1 MEVLMTS
8 TGESAG
14 SRGLV
19 APSATEAP
27 ANAKE
32 VLHERL
38 KEITCLYEIRRNM
51 GLELSVENVCQ
62 QIFKHLIP
70 AMQFP
75 AIATAMIELDGR
87 RFTSENHGQ
96 GLTHELQSKISAN
109 NKPCGQLRVF
119 YPEDKPFLIPEE
131 QRLIDAVASD
141 LEIWLERK
149 QIDETLHERLKEIT
163 CLYEIR
169 RDMGLEM
176 SIEGACQQIFKHLIP
191 AMQFPDIATAMIEL
205 DGSRFTSE
213 NHGQGLTHELQAKI
227 SVNSKSY
234 GQLRV
239 FYPEDKP
246 FLIPEEQRLIDAV
259 ASDLELWLERKHI
272 DEALR
277 ERLKEISCLY
287 EIRHGLGQEL
297 SIDGACQQIFT
308 HLIPAM
314 QFPEIAT
321 AMIELD
327 GRRFTS
333 DNHGHGLTH
342 ELQTNINANNKLCG
356 QLRVFYPEDKP
367 FLIPEEQRLID
378 AVASDLERWLERK
391 LLEQTLVSIAEEH
404 QRVLGQELHDNLGQ
418 QIAAISYQ
426 AKALERKIA
435 ASGSADTVSIAASIA
450 AQAQTAVMQCKQLA
464 QGLLP
469 FELETNGLVAALH
482 AFSSRIATAYKIRC
496 EFICTNDIV
505 INNKNVAL
513 NLYRIA
519 QEAVNNGIRH
529 GGAQHL
535 IISLALRDG
544 FLRLSICDDGCG
556 FAGAGPKA
564 ATPGMGIRIMRYR
577 ARQLGAT
584 LEFRRRTEGGMEV
597 RLEMRME

>member
-1 MEVLMTS
+1 MTS
-8 TGESAG
+8 TSNFLDSSPEDTALSAG
-14 SRGLV
+14 EER
-19 APSATEAP
+19 ASAGQ
-27 ANAKE
+27 

-38 KEITCLYEIRRNM
+38 KEITCLYEIRRDM

-75 AIATAMIELDGR
+75 DAATAMIEFDGR
-87 RFTSENHGQ
+87 RFMSENHGH
-96 GLTHELQSKISAN
+96 GLTHELQAKICAN
-109 NKPCGQLRVF
+109 NKQRGQLRVF

-141 LEIWLERK
+141 LGIWLERK
-149 QIDETLHERLKEIT
+149 QIDETLRERLKEIT
-163 CLYEIR
+163 CLYDIR
-169 RDMGLEM
+169 RGMGLEL
-176 SIEGACQQIFKHLIP
+176 SIEEACQQVFKHLIP

-205 DGSRFTSE
+205 DGRRFSSE
-213 NHGQGLTHELQAKI
+213 NHGRGLTHELQSKI
-227 SVNSKSY
+227 SANNKPC
-234 GQLRV
+234 GQLHV

-259 ASDLELWLERKHI
+259 ASDLEMWLERKQI

-277 ERLKEISCLY
+277 ERLKEITCLY
-287 EIRHGLGQEL
+287 EIRHGMGMEL
-297 SIDGACQQIFT
+297 SIDAACQQIFK

-314 QFPEIAT
+314 QFPNIAT
-321 AMIELD
+321 AVIELD

-333 DNHGHGLTH
+333 NNHGHGLTH
-342 ELQTNINANNKLCG
+342 ELQSKINANNKVCG

-391 LLEQTLVSIAEEH
+391 LLERTLVSIAEEH
-404 QRVLGQELHDNLGQ
+404 QRSLGQELHDNLGQ

-426 AKALERKIA
+426 AKALEKKIS
-435 ASGSADTVSIAASIA
+435 ASGSADAATVAASIA

-469 FELETNGLVAALH
+469 FELETNGLVVALR
-482 AFSSRIATAYKIRC
+482 AFSSRIAATYKIAC
-496 EFICTNDIV
+496 DFVCKNGIV
-505 INNKNVAL
+505 IHDNNVAL

-519 QEAVNNGIRH
+519 QEAVNNAIRH

-535 IISLALRDG
+535 IISLTAEEG
-544 FLRLSICDDGCG
+544 MLRLSICDNGRG
-556 FAGAGPKA
+556 FAGIGPKA
-564 ATPGMGIRIMRYR
+564 ATPGMGIKIMQYR

-584 LEFRRRTEGGMEV
+584 LEFLRRPEGGTEV